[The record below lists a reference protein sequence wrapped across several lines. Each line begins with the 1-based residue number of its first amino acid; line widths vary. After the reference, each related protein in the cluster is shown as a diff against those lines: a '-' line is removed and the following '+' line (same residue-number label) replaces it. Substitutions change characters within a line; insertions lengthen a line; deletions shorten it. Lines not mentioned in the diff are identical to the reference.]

1 MSTLLNERVLPAV
14 IAAVYALLAAVLLF
28 VPFVAREH
36 RKRGELG
43 VGTAAIRFGA
53 LLYALGLVAYVLI
66 PLPPVGP
73 NFCAEFADVA
83 TPQTRL
89 LATLDG
95 VPAPHSGGDLVS
107 LLGYD
112 GVQQVLLNV
121 LLFAPLGAFAV
132 HLLGRR
138 TPGVLLLGFAV
149 SLLVETTQYT
159 GIWYL
164 YPCPYRLFD
173 VDDLLANTLGA
184 LVGRL
189 CVPLL
194 RLLPGQHTGRRPDAR
209 RPVTPYRRLLGMACD
224 TVLLWWIGGTSLR
237 VADVVQGARPSAWFA
252 ANRVWA
258 GAVLLW
264 FLPAVVLLVA
274 VLIGRGTSLGQY
286 AVLLRSAEPGRRR
299 PSAGGALRR
308 WAVGVGGL
316 GLAQGALSAAGWSVL
331 WLPVSVL
338 WCSAHALGVLRGTD
352 QRGISGRAAG
362 MIFVDGRTR
371 SRPDEGTGRHRTG
384 RRPGLARSA
393 IKGEG

>member
-1 MSTLLNERVLPAV
+1 MSALFDERVLPGV
-14 IAAVYALLAAVLLF
+14 IASVYALLLALLLF

-43 VGTAAIRFGA
+43 AGTAALRFGA

-73 NFCAEFADVA
+73 DFCAEFADVA
-83 TPQTRL
+83 TPQTRP

-121 LLFAPLGAFAV
+121 LLFVPLGAFAV
-132 HLLGRR
+132 HLFGRR
-138 TPGVLLLGFAV
+138 TAGVVLLGFAV
-149 SLLVETTQYT
+149 SLFVETTQYT

-173 VDDLLANTLGA
+173 VDDLLANTTGA

-194 RLLPGQHTGRRPDAR
+194 RVLPGQHTGRRPDAR

-224 TVLLWWIGGTSLR
+224 TVLLWWIGGTALR
-237 VADVVQGARPSAWFA
+237 IADLVQGARPSAWFA
-252 ANRVWA
+252 AHRMWA

-264 FLPAVVLLVA
+264 FLPAVLLLVA
-274 VLIGRGTSLGQY
+274 MLIGRGTSLGQY
-286 AVLLRSAEPGRRR
+286 AVLLRTAEPGRRR
-299 PSAGGALRR
+299 PSPTAVLCR

-316 GLAQGALSAAGWSVL
+316 GFAQGALSAAGWSVL
-331 WLPVSVL
+331 WLPASAL
-338 WCSAHALGVLRGTD
+338 WCSAHALGVLRGSD
-352 QRGISGRAAG
+352 QRGLSGRAAG
-362 MIFVDGRTR
+362 VIVVDGRTR
-371 SRPDEGTGRHRTG
+371 GRPDEGTGRHRTG

-393 IKGEG
+393 IEGEG